1 MTAFVKL
8 KEFRF
13 DMKKAFLLAVFVL
26 MGLFAA
32 ACPVCDQRQPKLL
45 QGIAHGS
52 GPESN
57 WDYLIVSL
65 AAIIVLLTLFFS
77 AKMLIKPGEKSG
89 DHIKRLIINI

>member
-1 MTAFVKL
+1 
-8 KEFRF
+8 
-13 DMKKAFLLAVFVL
+13 MKKAFLLTVFIF

-57 WDYLIVSL
+57 WDYLIVSI
-65 AAIIVLLTLFFS
+65 AAIIVILTLFFS

-89 DHIKRLIINI
+89 GHIKRLIINMQ